1 MSDCQANRHC
11 GSLCQGFSVASGR
24 GLGYRLP
31 MKKTPLH
38 TLDEAVAK
46 RLEMALD
53 YHFANRSLLA
63 LALTHSSWAN
73 EGGSQHQHNE
83 RLEFLGDAVL
93 ELAVSKELF
102 ERFTQLREGELTR
115 LRSQLVSTP
124 SLARLARSLD
134 LGSALLMGRGE
145 ERQGGR
151 ERDAVLSDA
160 FEAVLAAIYE
170 DGGFAAAHAC
180 VCRLFSPL
188 WPKQEEFSPRHK
200 DFKTLLQ
207 EIMQQRYRDRPLYR
221 LTASHGPEHAKV
233 FEVVVSLPDGREY
246 AACGTS
252 CKKAEQEAA
261 RLALEAEQALPQAT
275 AR

>member
-1 MSDCQANRHC
+1 MKKN
-11 GSLCQGFSVASGR
+11 SVHMLDEVVAGR
-24 GLGYRLP
+24 LERALGYR
-31 MKKTPLH
+31 
-38 TLDEAVAK
+38 
-46 RLEMALD
+46 
-53 YHFANRSLLA
+53 FANRSLLA

-73 EGGSQHQHNE
+73 EGGSLRQHNE

-102 ERFTQLREGELTR
+102 ERFTRLREGELTR

-134 LGSALLMGRGE
+134 LGRALFMGRGE

-151 ERDAVLSDA
+151 DRDAVLSDA
-160 FEAVLAAIYE
+160 FEAVLAAVYE

-180 VCRLFSPL
+180 VRKLFSPL
-188 WPKQEEFSPRHK
+188 WPKREDASPRHK

-221 LTASHGPEHAKV
+221 LLASHGPEHAKV

-261 RLALEAEQALPQAT
+261 RLALEAEQAPPQAT

>member
-1 MSDCQANRHC
+1 
-11 GSLCQGFSVASGR
+11 
-24 GLGYRLP
+24 
-31 MKKTPLH
+31 MKKNTWH
-38 TLDEAVAK
+38 TLDEAVVE
-46 RLEMALD
+46 RLETALG
-53 YHFANRSLLA
+53 YHFTDRSLLV

-73 EGGSQHQHNE
+73 EGGSQHRHNE

-124 SLARLARSLD
+124 SLARLARALN
-134 LGSALLMGRGE
+134 LGSALFMGRGE

-151 ERDAVLSDA
+151 DRDAVLSDA

-180 VCRLFSPL
+180 VRRLFSPL
-188 WPKQEEFSPRHK
+188 WPKQEENSPRRK

-207 EIMQQRYRDRPLYR
+207 EIMQQRYKDRPLYR
-221 LTASHGPEHAKV
+221 LLTSHGPEHAKV

-246 AACGTS
+246 TACGTS

-261 RLALEAEQALPQAT
+261 RLALAAEETPPQAT

>member
-73 EGGSQHQHNE
+73 EGGSQHRHNE

-134 LGSALLMGRGE
+134 LGSALFMGRGE

-151 ERDAVLSDA
+151 DRDAVLSDA

-170 DGGFAAAHAC
+170 DYKLNFPDKWADYFILCNYVDCIDEEEHEKPC
-180 VCRLFSPL
+180 PSILCIDNRRLIY
-188 WPKQEEFSPRHK
+188 EEKMVAIDAFNRL
-200 DFKTLLQ
+200 KTYL
-207 EIMQQRYRDRPLYR
+207 
-221 LTASHGPEHAKV
+221 
-233 FEVVVSLPDGREY
+233 
-246 AACGTS
+246 
-252 CKKAEQEAA
+252 
-261 RLALEAEQALPQAT
+261 
-275 AR
+275 